1 MQYVLAHIRSLAAC
15 ACALSA
21 AFGCGPRLLS
31 PGSPLIRAGDE
42 IVVCGQLFHTG
53 TPVVL
58 WNDPGGYDAY
68 RVDKRFE
75 NPRSVTTQ
83 PAGENPSGARY
94 GSWRKHL
101 PAEEWDAVWREGWS
115 LERLRRHVDLF
126 VMHYDVC
133 GTSQQC
139 FKVLHDRRGLSV
151 HFMLD
156 IDGTIYQTLDVK
168 ERAWHAGTANDRSVG
183 IEIANIGAYGGAA
196 TGQASGEA
204 EIRLPKP
211 LADWYK
217 SDGGSIRITIP
228 PALGDGGVRT
238 PGFVGRPARPLI
250 AGAVHGRPLAQFDF
264 TSEQYDALIK
274 LTATLTRVLP
284 RIRPDCP
291 RDSAGRPR
299 WDVLSEQEL
308 TGFSG
313 LIGHYHVTTD
323 KVDPGPAFDWE
334 RLIAGVR
341 HQPR

>member
-1 MQYVLAHIRSLAAC
+1 V
-15 ACALSA
+15 
-21 AFGCGPRLLS
+21 FS
-31 PGSPLIRAGDE
+31 PGTLLERSGDE

-58 WNDPGGYDAY
+58 WTDPGGYDAY
-68 RVDKRFE
+68 RVEARFE
-75 NPRSVTTQ
+75 NPRLAAPQ
-83 PAGENPSGARY
+83 PTAGDVAGKARY

-101 PAEEWDAVWREGWS
+101 PAEEWDAVWREGWT

-126 VMHYDVC
+126 VMHYDAC

-183 IEIANIGAYGGAA
+183 VEIANIGAYGVAG
-196 TGQASGEA
+196 TKDGSGVPENNLPKTLQDWY
-204 EIRLPKP
+204 EPDGSGVRIRLP
-211 LADWYK
+211 AE
-217 SDGGSIRITIP
+217 
-228 PALGDGGVRT
+228 LGDGGVRT
-238 PGFVGRPARPLI
+238 AGFVGRPVRPLVV
-250 AGAVHGRPLAQFDF
+250 GRVHGRELAQFDL
-264 TSEQYDALIK
+264 TNEQYAALIK
-274 LTATLTRVLP
+274 LTAALTRVLP
-284 RIRPDCP
+284 RITAECP
-291 RDSAGRPR
+291 RDAAGRPR

-341 HQPR
+341 LQSR